1 MSSDDLPHQA
11 IELRDLLCAEE
22 AWQRQ
27 QPQQLA
33 KQAASDEG
41 AAEAASPHA
50 APEAQPAK
58 RLPPPRPHSPPP
70 QAPDPGQLP
79 SKGSAPKSAQKG
91 HPPQP
96 AAKGHPPQP
105 AAKGHPPQPAAK
117 GHPPQPAAK
126 GHPPQPAAKGSP
138 PKGQQ
143 PDGQPVQSAIATP
156 QPSQPATDDGLP
168 ERLRRALR
176 TFVEPVDTSVL
187 ASVPR
192 HRSFAKVL
200 EEHCAR
206 FLPFICSEED
216 ISRRAR
222 ILSMVSDSNRRASRS
237 VPFTSSSCLSLPS
250 SATECP

>member
-70 QAPDPGQLP
+70 QAPDPGQPP

-117 GHPPQPAAK
+117 G
-126 GHPPQPAAKGSP
+126 SP

-143 PDGQPVQSAIATP
+143 PHGQPVQSAIATP

-168 ERLRRALR
+168 ERLLRALR

>member
-70 QAPDPGQLP
+70 QAPDPGQP
-79 SKGSAPKSAQKG
+79 PMKGSAPKSAQ
-91 HPPQP
+91 
-96 AAKGHPPQP
+96 
-105 AAKGHPPQPAAK
+105 KGHPPQPAAK

-222 ILSMVSDSNRRASRS
+222 ILSMVSDSNRQASRS

>member
-1 MSSDDLPHQA
+1 MSPDDLPHQA
-11 IELRDLLCAEE
+11 IELRDLLCAEL
-22 AWQRQ
+22 AWQRK

-41 AAEAASPHA
+41 VAEAASPHA

-70 QAPDPGQLP
+70 QAPDPAQPP
-79 SKGSAPKSAQKG
+79 SKGSASKSA
-91 HPPQP
+91 P
-96 AAKGHPPQP
+96 
-105 AAKGHPPQPAAK
+105 K

-143 PDGQPVQSAIATP
+143 PHGQPVQSAIAPPQPSQPATNCRSLP
-156 QPSQPATDDGLP
+156 LIALNCTTQPSQPATDDGLP

-222 ILSMVSDSNRRASRS
+222 ILSMVSDSNRRASR
-237 VPFTSSSCLSLPS
+237 FAIHFL
-250 SATECP
+250 

>member
-1 MSSDDLPHQA
+1 MSPDDLPHQA
-11 IELRDLLCAEE
+11 IELRDLLCAEL
-22 AWQRQ
+22 AWQRK

-41 AAEAASPHA
+41 VAEAASPHA

-70 QAPDPGQLP
+70 QAPDPAQPP
-79 SKGSAPKSAQKG
+79 SKGSASKSA
-91 HPPQP
+91 P
-96 AAKGHPPQP
+96 KGHPPQP

-143 PDGQPVQSAIATP
+143 PHGQPVQSAIAPP

-222 ILSMVSDSNRRASRS
+222 ILSMVSDSNRRASR
-237 VPFTSSSCLSLPS
+237 FAITSSNGL
-250 SATECP
+250 

>member
-70 QAPDPGQLP
+70 QAPDPGQPP

-126 GHPPQPAAKGSP
+126 GSP

-143 PDGQPVQSAIATP
+143 PHGQPVQSAIATP

>member
-105 AAKGHPPQPAAK
+105 AAKGY
-117 GHPPQPAAK
+117 
-126 GHPPQPAAKGSP
+126 PPQPAAKGSP

>member
-70 QAPDPGQLP
+70 QAPDPGQP
-79 SKGSAPKSAQKG
+79 PMKGSAPKSAQ
-91 HPPQP
+91 
-96 AAKGHPPQP
+96 
-105 AAKGHPPQPAAK
+105 K

-237 VPFTSSSCLSLPS
+237 VPFTSSSCLSLPL
-250 SATECP
+250 SATECL

>member
-1 MSSDDLPHQA
+1 MSSDDLPYQA

-70 QAPDPGQLP
+70 QAPDPAQPP
-79 SKGSAPKSAQKG
+79 SKGSASKSA
-91 HPPQP
+91 P
-96 AAKGHPPQP
+96 
-105 AAKGHPPQPAAK
+105 KGHPPQPAAK

-143 PDGQPVQSAIATP
+143 PHGQPVQSAIAPP

-222 ILSMVSDSNRRASRS
+222 ILSMVSDSNRRASR
-237 VPFTSSSCLSLPS
+237 FAIHFL
-250 SATECP
+250 

>member
-1 MSSDDLPHQA
+1 MSPDDLPHQA
-11 IELRDLLCAEE
+11 IELRDLLCAEL
-22 AWQRQ
+22 AWQRK

-41 AAEAASPHA
+41 VAEAASPHA

-70 QAPDPGQLP
+70 QAPDPAQPP
-79 SKGSAPKSAQKG
+79 SKGSASKSA
-91 HPPQP
+91 P
-96 AAKGHPPQP
+96 
-105 AAKGHPPQPAAK
+105 K

-143 PDGQPVQSAIATP
+143 PHGQPVQSAIAPP

-222 ILSMVSDSNRRASRS
+222 ILSMVSDSNRRASR
-237 VPFTSSSCLSLPS
+237 FAIHFL
-250 SATECP
+250 

>member
-70 QAPDPGQLP
+70 QAPDPGQP
-79 SKGSAPKSAQKG
+79 PIKGSAPKSAQ
-91 HPPQP
+91 
-96 AAKGHPPQP
+96 
-105 AAKGHPPQPAAK
+105 K

>member
-1 MSSDDLPHQA
+1 MSPDDLPHQA
-11 IELRDLLCAEE
+11 IELRDLLCAEL
-22 AWQRQ
+22 AWQRK

-41 AAEAASPHA
+41 LAEAASPHA

-70 QAPDPGQLP
+70 QAPDPAQPP
-79 SKGSAPKSAQKG
+79 SKGSASKSA
-91 HPPQP
+91 P
-96 AAKGHPPQP
+96 
-105 AAKGHPPQPAAK
+105 K

-143 PDGQPVQSAIATP
+143 PHGQPVQSAIAPP

-222 ILSMVSDSNRRASRS
+222 ILSMVSDSNRRASR
-237 VPFTSSSCLSLPS
+237 FAIHFL
-250 SATECP
+250 

>member
-1 MSSDDLPHQA
+1 MSPDDLPHQA
-11 IELRDLLCAEE
+11 IELRDLLCAEL
-22 AWQRQ
+22 AWQRK

-41 AAEAASPHA
+41 VAEAASPHA

-70 QAPDPGQLP
+70 QAPDPAQPP
-79 SKGSAPKSAQKG
+79 SKGSASKSA
-91 HPPQP
+91 P
-96 AAKGHPPQP
+96 
-105 AAKGHPPQPAAK
+105 KGHPPQPAAK

-143 PDGQPVQSAIATP
+143 PHGQPVQSAIAPP

-222 ILSMVSDSNRRASRS
+222 ILSMVSDSNRRASRFAS
-237 VPFTSSSCLSLPS
+237 HFL
-250 SATECP
+250 

>member
-1 MSSDDLPHQA
+1 MSPDDLPHQA
-11 IELRDLLCAEE
+11 IELRDLLCAEL
-22 AWQRQ
+22 AWQRK

-41 AAEAASPHA
+41 LAEAASPHA

-70 QAPDPGQLP
+70 QAPDPAQPP
-79 SKGSAPKSAQKG
+79 SKGSASKSA
-91 HPPQP
+91 P
-96 AAKGHPPQP
+96 
-105 AAKGHPPQPAAK
+105 KGHPPQPAAK

-143 PDGQPVQSAIATP
+143 PHGQPVQSAIAPP

-216 ISRRAR
+216 ISRRVR
-222 ILSMVSDSNRRASRS
+222 ILSMVSDSNRRASR
-237 VPFTSSSCLSLPS
+237 FAIHFL
-250 SATECP
+250 

>member
-70 QAPDPGQLP
+70 QAPDPGQP
-79 SKGSAPKSAQKG
+79 PIKGSAPKSAQ
-91 HPPQP
+91 
-96 AAKGHPPQP
+96 
-105 AAKGHPPQPAAK
+105 K

-237 VPFTSSSCLSLPS
+237 VPFTSSSCLSLPL
-250 SATECP
+250 SATECL

>member
-70 QAPDPGQLP
+70 QAPDPGQPP

-126 GHPPQPAAKGSP
+126 GSP
-138 PKGQQ
+138 PKGLQ

>member
-1 MSSDDLPHQA
+1 MSPHDLPHQA
-11 IELRDLLCAEE
+11 IELRDLLCAEL
-22 AWQRQ
+22 AWQRK

-41 AAEAASPHA
+41 VAEAASPHA

-70 QAPDPGQLP
+70 QAPDPAQPP
-79 SKGSAPKSAQKG
+79 SKGSASKSA
-91 HPPQP
+91 P
-96 AAKGHPPQP
+96 
-105 AAKGHPPQPAAK
+105 KGHPPQPAAK

-143 PDGQPVQSAIATP
+143 PHGQPVQSAIAPP

-222 ILSMVSDSNRRASRS
+222 ILSMVSDSNRRASR
-237 VPFTSSSCLSLPS
+237 FAIHFL
-250 SATECP
+250 

>member
-1 MSSDDLPHQA
+1 MSSDDLLHQA

-79 SKGSAPKSAQKG
+79 SKGSAPKSAQ
-91 HPPQP
+91 
-96 AAKGHPPQP
+96 
-105 AAKGHPPQPAAK
+105 K

>member
-70 QAPDPGQLP
+70 QAPDPGQP
-79 SKGSAPKSAQKG
+79 PMKGSAPKSAQKG

-126 GHPPQPAAKGSP
+126 GSP

-143 PDGQPVQSAIATP
+143 PHGQPVQSAIATP

>member
-70 QAPDPGQLP
+70 QAPDPGQP
-79 SKGSAPKSAQKG
+79 PIKGSAPKSAQKG

-117 GHPPQPAAK
+117 G
-126 GHPPQPAAKGSP
+126 SP

-143 PDGQPVQSAIATP
+143 PHGQPVQSAIATP

-222 ILSMVSDSNRRASRS
+222 ILSMVSDSNRQASRS

-250 SATECP
+250 SATECL

>member
-70 QAPDPGQLP
+70 QAPDPGQP
-79 SKGSAPKSAQKG
+79 PMKGSAPKSAQKG

-105 AAKGHPPQPAAK
+105 AANGHPPQPAAT
-117 GHPPQPAAK
+117 

-222 ILSMVSDSNRRASRS
+222 ILSMVSDSNRQASRS

>member
-105 AAKGHPPQPAAK
+105 AAKGHPPQPAD
-117 GHPPQPAAK
+117 
-126 GHPPQPAAKGSP
+126 KGSP

-222 ILSMVSDSNRRASRS
+222 ILSIVSDSNRRASRS

>member
-79 SKGSAPKSAQKG
+79 SKGSAPKSAQ
-91 HPPQP
+91 
-96 AAKGHPPQP
+96 
-105 AAKGHPPQPAAK
+105 KGHPPQPAAK

-222 ILSMVSDSNRRASRS
+222 ILSMVSDSNRRASQS

-250 SATECP
+250 SATECL

>member
-1 MSSDDLPHQA
+1 MSPDDLPHQA
-11 IELRDLLCAEE
+11 IELRDLLCAEL
-22 AWQRQ
+22 AWQRK

-41 AAEAASPHA
+41 VAEAASPHA

-70 QAPDPGQLP
+70 QAPDPAQPP
-79 SKGSAPKSAQKG
+79 SKGSASKSA
-91 HPPQP
+91 P
-96 AAKGHPPQP
+96 
-105 AAKGHPPQPAAK
+105 KGHPPQPAAK

-143 PDGQPVQSAIATP
+143 PHGQPVQSAIAPP

-216 ISRRAR
+216 ISRRSR
-222 ILSMVSDSNRRASRS
+222 ILSMVSDSNRRASR
-237 VPFTSSSCLSLPS
+237 FAIHFL
-250 SATECP
+250 

>member
-70 QAPDPGQLP
+70 QAPDPGQP
-79 SKGSAPKSAQKG
+79 PMKGSAPKSAQKG

-105 AAKGHPPQPAAK
+105 AAKG
-117 GHPPQPAAK
+117 
-126 GHPPQPAAKGSP
+126 SP

-143 PDGQPVQSAIATP
+143 PHGQPVQSAIATP

-222 ILSMVSDSNRRASRS
+222 ILSMVSDSNRQASRS

>member
-70 QAPDPGQLP
+70 QAPDPGQPP
-79 SKGSAPKSAQKG
+79 SKGSAPKSAQ
-91 HPPQP
+91 
-96 AAKGHPPQP
+96 
-105 AAKGHPPQPAAK
+105 K

>member
-126 GHPPQPAAKGSP
+126 GSP

-143 PDGQPVQSAIATP
+143 PHGQPVQSAIATP

-222 ILSMVSDSNRRASRS
+222 ILSMVSDSNRRASQS

-250 SATECP
+250 SATECL

>member
-105 AAKGHPPQPAAK
+105 AAKG
-117 GHPPQPAAK
+117 
-126 GHPPQPAAKGSP
+126 SP

-143 PDGQPVQSAIATP
+143 PDRQPVQSAIATP

-250 SATECP
+250 SATECL

>member
-70 QAPDPGQLP
+70 QAPDPGQPP
-79 SKGSAPKSAQKG
+79 SKGSAPKSAQ
-91 HPPQP
+91 
-96 AAKGHPPQP
+96 
-105 AAKGHPPQPAAK
+105 KGHPPQPAAK

-250 SATECP
+250 SATECL

>member
-1 MSSDDLPHQA
+1 MSPDDLPHQA
-11 IELRDLLCAEE
+11 IELRDLLCAEL
-22 AWQRQ
+22 AWQRK

-41 AAEAASPHA
+41 VAEAASPHA

-70 QAPDPGQLP
+70 QAPDPAQPP
-79 SKGSAPKSAQKG
+79 SKGSASKSA
-91 HPPQP
+91 P
-96 AAKGHPPQP
+96 
-105 AAKGHPPQPAAK
+105 KGHPPQPAAK

-143 PDGQPVQSAIATP
+143 PHGQPVQSAIAP
-156 QPSQPATDDGLP
+156 PPPSQPATDDGLP

-222 ILSMVSDSNRRASRS
+222 ILSMVSDSNRRASR
-237 VPFTSSSCLSLPS
+237 FAIHFL
-250 SATECP
+250 

>member
-1 MSSDDLPHQA
+1 MSPDDLPHQA
-11 IELRDLLCAEE
+11 IELRDLLCAEL
-22 AWQRQ
+22 AWQRK

-41 AAEAASPHA
+41 VAEAASPHA

-70 QAPDPGQLP
+70 QAPDPAQPP
-79 SKGSAPKSAQKG
+79 SKGSASKSA
-91 HPPQP
+91 P
-96 AAKGHPPQP
+96 
-105 AAKGHPPQPAAK
+105 KGHPPQPAAK

-143 PDGQPVQSAIATP
+143 PHGQPVQSAIAPP

-222 ILSMVSDSNRRASRS
+222 ILSMVSDSNRRASR
-237 VPFTSSSCLSLPS
+237 FAIHFL
-250 SATECP
+250 

>member
-1 MSSDDLPHQA
+1 MSPDDLPHQA
-11 IELRDLLCAEE
+11 IELRDLLCAEL
-22 AWQRQ
+22 AWQRK

-41 AAEAASPHA
+41 VAEAASPHA

-70 QAPDPGQLP
+70 QAPDPAQPP
-79 SKGSAPKSAQKG
+79 SKGSASKSAPKG

-96 AAKGHPPQP
+96 AAKGY
-105 AAKGHPPQPAAK
+105 
-117 GHPPQPAAK
+117 PPQPAAK

-143 PDGQPVQSAIATP
+143 PHGQPVQSAIAPP

-222 ILSMVSDSNRRASRS
+222 ILSMVSDSNRRASR
-237 VPFTSSSCLSLPS
+237 FAIHFL
-250 SATECP
+250 

>member
-79 SKGSAPKSAQKG
+79 SKGSAPKSAQ
-91 HPPQP
+91 
-96 AAKGHPPQP
+96 
-105 AAKGHPPQPAAK
+105 K

>member
-1 MSSDDLPHQA
+1 MSPDDLPHQA
-11 IELRDLLCAEE
+11 IELRDLLCAEL
-22 AWQRQ
+22 AWQRK

-41 AAEAASPHA
+41 VAEAASPHA

-70 QAPDPGQLP
+70 QAPDPAQPP
-79 SKGSAPKSAQKG
+79 SKGSASKSA
-91 HPPQP
+91 P
-96 AAKGHPPQP
+96 
-105 AAKGHPPQPAAK
+105 K

-143 PDGQPVQSAIATP
+143 PHGQPVQSAIAPPQPSHVHVHT

-222 ILSMVSDSNRRASRS
+222 ILSMVSDSNRRASR
-237 VPFTSSSCLSLPS
+237 FAIHFL
-250 SATECP
+250 

>member
-70 QAPDPGQLP
+70 QAPDPGQPP

-117 GHPPQPAAK
+117 GHPPQL
-126 GHPPQPAAKGSP
+126 AAKGSP

-143 PDGQPVQSAIATP
+143 PHGQPVQSAIATP
-156 QPSQPATDDGLP
+156 QPSQLATDDGLP

-222 ILSMVSDSNRRASRS
+222 ILSMVSDSNRQASRS
-237 VPFTSSSCLSLPS
+237 VPFTSSSCLSLPL
-250 SATECP
+250 SATECL